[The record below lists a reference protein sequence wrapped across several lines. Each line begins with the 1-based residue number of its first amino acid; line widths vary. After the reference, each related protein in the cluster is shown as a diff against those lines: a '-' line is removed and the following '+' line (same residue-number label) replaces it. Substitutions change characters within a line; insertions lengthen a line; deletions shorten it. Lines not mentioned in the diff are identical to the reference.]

1 MQDLNS
7 FNYTT
12 IKNFIHAAFSKSVEL
27 GAFIDDGFSVDSFM
41 NRVME
46 NGFEPTFKYIKA
58 QSKNFE
64 RISYTAAYRR
74 KSSSGKIA
82 KTSIIFYRFDIDF
95 VANIDGQKELQDGTF
110 LRLCWP
116 VHLMNKKDLWFNL
129 KTGEIWLAYSS
140 PESFVEYHKKVTMD
154 ELLNLCYVETM
165 GSIHYIVSKKTTLK
179 MTKKDFS
186 SLPSETIRDHLTL
199 CEMIEV

>member
-12 IKNFIHAAFSKSVEL
+12 VKDFIQAAFSKSVEL
-27 GAFIDDGFSVDSFM
+27 GAFIDDGFSVDKFM

-46 NGFEPTFKYIKA
+46 NGFETTFNYIKA
-58 QSKNFE
+58 QSKKFE
-64 RISYTAAYRR
+64 RISYSTSYRR

-82 KTSIIFYRFDIDF
+82 KTSIIFYRFDINF
-95 VANIDGQKELQDGTF
+95 VANIDGTKTAQDGIF

-154 ELLNLCYVETM
+154 ELLNLCYVEMM
-165 GSIHYIVSKKTTLK
+165 GSIHFIVKQKTVLR
-179 MTKKDFS
+179 MTKKEFS

-199 CEMIEV
+199 CDMIEV

>member
-1 MQDLNS
+1 MQDLNL
-7 FNYTT
+7 FDYTQVKT
-12 IKNFIHAAFSKSVEL
+12 FIQAAFSKSVEL
-27 GAFIDDGFSVDSFM
+27 GAFIDDGFSVDKFM
-41 NRVME
+41 NRLIE
-46 NGFEPTFKYIKA
+46 NGFEPTFSYIKA

-64 RISYTAAYRR
+64 RIAYTPAYRR

-82 KTSIIFYRFDIDF
+82 KTSILFYRFDIEF
-95 VANIDGQKELQDGTF
+95 VANINGTPTTQYGVF

-129 KTGEIWLAYSS
+129 KTGEIWMAYSS
-140 PESFVEYHKKVTMD
+140 PEAFIEYHKIITMD

-165 GSIHYIVSKKTTLK
+165 GSIHYIVKKSTHLR
-179 MTKKDFS
+179 MTKKEFS
-186 SLPSETIRDHLTL
+186 ALPSTTIRDHLTL